1 MDNTSK
7 ARLNGC
13 HPAVI
18 ARIEQLEQILGF
30 ELEVVQGNRS
40 FALQGVLFAQ
50 GREPLDSVNTQR
62 AAIGLAPISEEEN
75 HIVTKAQPG
84 YGWHEYGMA
93 GDVCPFD
100 PNHKLDWNVNHPNW
114 QKILAAA
121 PTVGLAEGA
130 QWRTFPDNPHL
141 YPQEL
146 PASPGDDI
154 REAYASGG
162 KEAVWGIVPV
172 SP

>member
-13 HPAVI
+13 HPALV
-18 ARIEQLEQILGF
+18 ARLEQLEQVLGF
-30 ELEVVQGNRS
+30 ELEVVQGNRT
-40 FALQGVLFAQ
+40 FDLQGALFAQ
-50 GREPLDSVNTQR
+50 GREALDQVNQLRSTL
-62 AAIGLAPISEEEN
+62 ALAPLTDEQN
-75 HIVTKAQPG
+75 VIVTKARPG
-84 YGWHEYGMA
+84 YGWHEYGLA
-93 GDVCPFD
+93 ADVCPFD
-100 PNHKLDWNVNHPNW
+100 DQHKLDWNVSHPNW
-114 QKILAAA
+114 QKTLATA

-146 PASPGDDI
+146 PATPGDDI

-162 KEAVWGIVPV
+162 KEAVWAIVPV
-172 SP
+172 SS